1 MLLGNRLR
9 QFSYSQVPAP
19 GEVADEYAYGWLGLS
34 LIENQYP
41 ISWSLLPFYPD
52 KSFEKINV
60 DGLYDLDPN
69 RVPFPIVKP
78 WFDHPPLFGLLVGGY
93 SYLKGVR
100 DFKDASVILLRRPML
115 KIALLTTLLIYILGS
130 ELFNKQ
136 VGFLSAFLYSIIP
149 SSVISSRLALMENAL
164 IPAFLISL
172 ILACKYQKQRRKMLW
187 IMAVAVA
194 GVALL
199 IKLSAIAIGITLLLI
214 VLYIGSKDKRF
225 MLKSLFLSIAAF
237 MIIYIIYGLLI
248 DPKTFFDIFLANTHR
263 FYGAGA
269 EIVLQAVGQYR
280 ITTSKFLTDGWLLSG
295 WISALIL
302 LFSGWKKDKGI
313 TFLGLALGSY
323 LAVFIL
329 FGSESYGWYKFPF
342 FPFLIIALAK
352 ILVEIYHKPNLLL
365 FTILIFLPFGS
376 GLHRLLGV
384 EGFQVYVPA
393 IRAFCLV
400 FVLLFSLGL
409 LKKSNKIESVQRVV
423 MVLAFALVVWI
434 SIKEIYFFNFPNWL
448 KVT

>member
-1 MLLGNRLR
+1 MGNKLR
-9 QFSYSQVPAP
+9 EYSYSKVPTP
-19 GEVADEYAYGWLGLS
+19 GEVADEYSYGWLGLS
-34 LIENQYP
+34 LITEGYP
-41 ISWSLLPFYPD
+41 RSWSSLVGYP
-52 KSFEKINV
+52 SRVEEKINV
-60 DGLYDLDPN
+60 DGLYNLDPF
-69 RVPFPIVKP
+69 RAPFPIVKP
-78 WFDHPPLFGLLVGGY
+78 WFDHPPLFGLITGGY
-93 SYLKGVR
+93 AYLKGARQFSQV
-100 DFKDASVILLRRPML
+100 SVILLRRPML
-115 KIALLTTLLIYILGS
+115 KIALLTTFLIFILGG

-136 VGFLSAFLYSIIP
+136 VGLFSAFLYSIIP

-172 ILACKYQKQRRKMLW
+172 ILACKYRKQRKKVFW
-187 IMAVAVA
+187 ITAAAVA

-214 VLYIGSKDKRF
+214 ALYIGKKEKMF
-225 MLKSLFLSIAAF
+225 MLKSLFLSIF
-237 MIIYIIYGLLI
+237 IFISVYIFYGVAI
-248 DPKTFFDIFLANTHR
+248 DPRTFFNIFLSNAHR

-280 ITTSKFLTDGWLLSG
+280 ITTTKFLTDGWLLSG
-295 WISALIL
+295 WISILIL
-302 LFSGWKKDKGI
+302 LYSGWKKDKGI

-342 FPFLIIALAK
+342 FPFLIISLAK

-409 LKKSNKIESVQRVV
+409 LKKSNKIESVQKVV